1 MSLFNLIKIEFKKN
15 KAMSYFWSYVVMT
28 IILVFL
34 TWTSIFGVNQDHETS
49 GFAIIKMMSGLIAD
63 FYIIFSALVIIKVLN
78 DEYVQRTILLMFTY
92 GIPRKKIIFAKFSL
106 IVMIAVVGQLLTQI
120 CCSTFLIGVDRYSG
134 LINGGLT
141 QENTIQWIC
150 CVAINTLAIIG
161 YLFIPVTVCIKKKTT
176 SSIVVSAMIG
186 LLIYQMIISQ
196 IDNFIVM
203 TIYYLAFAMVT
214 AAFYFVVGGR
224 YIENLEL

>member
-15 KAMSYFWSYVVMT
+15 KAMSYFLQYIVMT

-34 TWTSIFGVNQDHETS
+34 TWTSIYGVNQDHETS
-49 GFAIIKMMSGLIAD
+49 GFAIIQMMSGLIAD
-63 FYIIFSALVIIKVLN
+63 FYIIFSALVIVKVLN

-106 IVMIAVVGQLLTQI
+106 IVMIAVIGQVLTQI
-120 CCSTFLIGVDRYSG
+120 CCFTFLIGVDRYSDI
-134 LINGGLT
+134 INGGLT

-150 CVAINTLAIIG
+150 YVAINTLALFG
-161 YLFIPVTVCIKKKTT
+161 YLFIPVTVCIKKKNT
-176 SSIVVSAMIG
+176 SSIVISAMIG

-196 IDNFIVM
+196 IEDFIVL
-203 TIYYLAFAMVT
+203 TICFFAFAIVT
-214 AAFYFVVGGR
+214 AFIYFVVGGR